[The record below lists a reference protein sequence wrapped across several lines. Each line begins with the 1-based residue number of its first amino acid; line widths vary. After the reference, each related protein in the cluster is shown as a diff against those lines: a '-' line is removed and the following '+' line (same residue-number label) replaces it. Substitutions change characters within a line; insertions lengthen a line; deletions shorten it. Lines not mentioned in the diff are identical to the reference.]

1 MTHVVRPRMTVTM
14 FSMYPEINLS
24 IMYKLLM
31 LGELSYKNEFC
42 NMFQV
47 VYISTKILKY
57 MVRNKTIPLFLH
69 RFDIRQGK

>member
-31 LGELSYKNEFC
+31 LGEL
-42 NMFQV
+42 
-47 VYISTKILKY
+47 LKY

-69 RFDIRQGK
+69 RFDIKQGK

>member
-31 LGELSYKNEFC
+31 LGEILISNKENELY
-42 NMFQV
+42 Q
-47 VYISTKILKY
+47 
-57 MVRNKTIPLFLH
+57 
-69 RFDIRQGK
+69 

>member
-31 LGELSYKNEFC
+31 LGE
-42 NMFQV
+42 
-47 VYISTKILKY
+47 ILKY
-57 MVRNKTIPLFLH
+57 MERNKTIPLFLH
-69 RFDIRQGK
+69 RFDMKQGK